1 MKKTLLLLALCT
13 GPLVFS
19 QYWQQSV
26 SYSMDIDLDVE
37 AHQYDGTSVVVYT
50 NNSPDTLLKV
60 YFHLYFNAFQPGSMM
75 DVRSLNIK
83 DPDRRVADRISK
95 LTKDE
100 IGYQNITS
108 LSQDNMGLNWSIS
121 GTVLKAELSVP
132 LLPGEQTTFNMTW
145 NAQVPKQIR
154 RSGYGNKEGVE
165 FTMAQWYP
173 KLAEYDKNGWHP
185 DQYVGRE
192 FYGIWG
198 DFDVTI
204 HAHRDYVLGGTGYL
218 QNADAVGFGYGN
230 FEKVRVRK
238 NKKRVWRFKADRV
251 HDFAF
256 AADPDFVHD
265 QLQIKNGP
273 LVHLFYDPATA
284 NVKNWKKLQEGYLQ
298 GYFDFMA
305 SNFGKYPYRQFSII
319 QGGDGGMEYPM
330 CTMILGG
337 GADFESF
344 TGLFV
349 HEATHNWYYGVIG
362 TNEALYPWMD
372 EGFTT
377 YAEEECMN
385 ILFDRETENPH
396 VGAYRNYVYIDTA
409 GLREP
414 LSTPADHFDFNMVY
428 SINSYSAGS
437 LFLNQLE
444 YIVGAFA
451 FDAGMKRYWSAW
463 QFKHPTPEDFIRIM
477 ERVSGLELDWYL
489 SYYVDQVKSVD
500 YAITSVSPVMNGVVI
515 SLARLGKFPMPIDLE
530 VEYAG
535 GRIERMTIPLIS
547 MYGSKKGTD
556 HVVQAPWAW
565 THPVYELKLN
575 TGGQE
580 INNVKIDPTG
590 RLLDISPG
598 NNVWNK

>member
-1 MKKTLLLLALCT
+1 MKKVLLLLALCAS
-13 GPLVFS
+13 PLVFG

-26 SYSMDIDLDVE
+26 NYSMDIDLDVE
-37 AHQYDGTSVVVYT
+37 AHQYDGTSSVVYT
-50 NNSPDTLLKV
+50 NNSPDTLHKV

-75 DVRSLNIK
+75 DVRSLNIT
-83 DPDRRVADRISK
+83 DPDRRVKDRISK
-95 LTKDE
+95 LEKDE
-100 IGYQNITS
+100 IGYHNIIS
-108 LSQDNMGLNWSIS
+108 LSQNNMGLNWSVS
-121 GTVLKAELSVP
+121 GTVLKAELAFP
-132 LLPGEQTTFNMTW
+132 LLPGEQTTFNMAW
-145 NAQVPKQIR
+145 NSQVPKQIR

-165 FTMAQWYP
+165 FTMTQWYP

-192 FYGIWG
+192 FYGVWG

-204 HAHRDYVLGGTGYL
+204 HVHRDYVLGGTGYL
-218 QNADAVGFGYGN
+218 QNADAIGFGYGG
-230 FEKVRVRK
+230 FERVRVKK

-265 QLQIKNGP
+265 QLQIENGP

-298 GYFDFMA
+298 GYFDFM
-305 SNFGKYPYRQFSII
+305 STNFGKYPYRQFSII

-337 GADFESF
+337 GADFEGF

-372 EGFTT
+372 EGFTS

-385 ILFDRETENPH
+385 VLFDRKLDNPH
-396 VGAYRNYVYIDTA
+396 LGAYRSYLYIDTA

-414 LSTPADHFDFNMVY
+414 LSTPADHFDYNMVY

-444 YIVGAFA
+444 YIVGPFA
-451 FDAGMKRYWSAW
+451 FDMGMKRYWSAW

-477 ERVSGLELDWYL
+477 ERVSDLELDWYL

-535 GRIERMTIPLIS
+535 GRIEHMTIPLVS
-547 MYGSKKGTD
+547 MYGTKKGTG
-556 HVVQAPWAW
+556 HVVQSPWAW
-565 THPVYELKLN
+565 THPTYELKLN

-580 INNVKIDPTG
+580 INAVKIDPTG
-590 RLLDISPG
+590 RLLDVSPG
-598 NNVWNK
+598 NNVWRK

>member
-1 MKKTLLLLALCT
+1 MKKILLLLALCAS
-13 GPLVFS
+13 PLVFG

-37 AHQYDGTSVVVYT
+37 AHQYDGTSSVVYT
-50 NNSPDTLLKV
+50 NNSPDTLHKV

-75 DVRSLNIK
+75 DVRSLNIT
-83 DPDRRVADRISK
+83 DPDRRVKDRISK
-95 LTKDE
+95 LEKDE
-100 IGYQNITS
+100 IGYHNIIS
-108 LSQDNMGLNWSIS
+108 LSQNNMGLNWSVS
-121 GTVLKAELSVP
+121 GTVLKAELAVP
-132 LLPGEQTTFNMTW
+132 LLPGEQTTFNMAW
-145 NAQVPKQIR
+145 NSQVPKQIR

-165 FTMAQWYP
+165 FTMTQWYP

-218 QNADAVGFGYGN
+218 QNADATGFGYEG
-230 FEKVRVRK
+230 FERVRVKK

-265 QLQIKNGP
+265 QLQIENGP

-284 NVKNWKKLQEGYLQ
+284 NVKNWKRLQEGYLQ
-298 GYFDFMA
+298 GYFDFM
-305 SNFGKYPYRQFSII
+305 STNFGKYPYRQFSII

-337 GADFESF
+337 GDDFEGF

-385 ILFDRETENPH
+385 VLFDRKLDNPH
-396 VGAYRNYVYIDTA
+396 LGAYRSYLYIDTA

-414 LSTPADHFDFNMVY
+414 LSTPADHFDYNMVY
-428 SINSYSAGS
+428 SVNSYSAGS

-444 YIVGAFA
+444 YIVGPFA
-451 FDAGMKRYWSAW
+451 FDTGMKRYWSAW
-463 QFKHPTPEDFIRIM
+463 QF
-477 ERVSGLELDWYL
+477 S
-489 SYYVDQVKSVD
+489 
-500 YAITSVSPVMNGVVI
+500 
-515 SLARLGKFPMPIDLE
+515 
-530 VEYAG
+530 
-535 GRIERMTIPLIS
+535 IPLRRILLES
-547 MYGSKKGTD
+547 WSACPT
-556 HVVQAPWAW
+556 
-565 THPVYELKLN
+565 LN
-575 TGGQE
+575 
-580 INNVKIDPTG
+580 
-590 RLLDISPG
+590 
-598 NNVWNK
+598 

>member
-1 MKKTLLLLALCT
+1 MKKTFLLLALCAS
-13 GPLVFS
+13 PLVFG

-37 AHQYDGTSVVVYT
+37 AHQYDGTSSVVYT

-75 DVRSLNIK
+75 DVRSLNIT
-83 DPDRRVADRISK
+83 DPDRRVTDRISK
-95 LTKDE
+95 LEKDE
-100 IGYQNITS
+100 IGYHNIIS
-108 LSQDNMGLNWSIS
+108 LSQNNMGLNWSVS
-121 GTVLKAELSVP
+121 GTVLKAELAVP
-132 LLPGEQTTFNMTW
+132 ILPGEQTTFNMAW
-145 NAQVPKQIR
+145 NTQVPKQIR

-165 FTMAQWYP
+165 FTMTQWYP

-204 HAHRDYVLGGTGYL
+204 RVHRDYVLGGTGYL
-218 QNADAVGFGYGN
+218 QNTDAIGFGYGG
-230 FEKVRVRK
+230 FEKVRVK
-238 NKKRVWRFKADRV
+238 NNQKRVWRFKADRV

-265 QLQIKNGP
+265 QLQIENGP

-298 GYFDFMA
+298 DYFDFMR

-337 GADFESF
+337 GADFEGF

-385 ILFDRETENPH
+385 VLFDRKLDNPH
-396 VGAYRNYVYIDTA
+396 LGAYRSYMYIDTA

-414 LSTPADHFDFNMVY
+414 LSTPADHFDYNMVY
-428 SINSYSAGS
+428 GVNSYSAGS

-444 YIVGAFA
+444 YIVGPFA
-451 FDAGMKRYWSAW
+451 FDTGMKRYWSAW

-477 ERVSGLELDWYL
+477 ERVSDLELDWYL

-515 SLARLGKFPMPIDLE
+515 SLARLGKFPMPIDIE

-535 GRIERMTIPLIS
+535 GRIEHMTIPLVS
-547 MYGSKKGTD
+547 MYGAKNGTG
-556 HVVQAPWAW
+556 HVVQSPWAW
-565 THPVYELKLN
+565 THPTYELKLN

-580 INNVKIDPTG
+580 ITAVKIDPTG
-590 RLLDISPG
+590 RLLDVSPG
-598 NNVWNK
+598 NNVWMK

>member
-1 MKKTLLLLALCT
+1 MKKTFLLLALCAS
-13 GPLVFS
+13 PLVFG

-37 AHQYDGTSVVVYT
+37 AHQYDGTSSVVYT

-75 DVRSLNIK
+75 DVRSLNIT
-83 DPDRRVADRISK
+83 DPDRRVTDRISK
-95 LTKDE
+95 LEKDE
-100 IGYQNITS
+100 IGYHNIIS
-108 LSQDNMGLNWSIS
+108 LSQNNMGLNWSVS
-121 GTVLKAELSVP
+121 GTVLKAELAVP
-132 LLPGEQTTFNMTW
+132 ILPGEQTTFNMAW
-145 NAQVPKQIR
+145 NTQVPKQIR

-165 FTMAQWYP
+165 FTMTQWYP

-204 HAHRDYVLGGTGYL
+204 RVHRDYVLGGTGYL
-218 QNADAVGFGYGN
+218 QNTDAIGFGYGG
-230 FEKVRVRK
+230 FEKVRVK
-238 NKKRVWRFKADRV
+238 NNQKRVWRFKADRV

-265 QLQIKNGP
+265 QLQIENGP

-298 GYFDFMA
+298 DYFDFMR

-337 GADFESF
+337 GADFEGF

-385 ILFDRETENPH
+385 VLFDRKLDNPH
-396 VGAYRNYVYIDTA
+396 LGAYRSYMYIDTA

-414 LSTPADHFDFNMVY
+414 LSTPADHFDYNMVY
-428 SINSYSAGS
+428 GVNSYSAGS

-444 YIVGAFA
+444 YIVGPFA
-451 FDAGMKRYWSAW
+451 FDTGMKRYWSAW

-477 ERVSGLELDWYL
+477 ERVSDLELDWYL

-515 SLARLGKFPMPIDLE
+515 SLARLGKFPMPIDIE

-535 GRIERMTIPLIS
+535 GRIEHMTIPLVS
-547 MYGSKKGTD
+547 MYGAKKRNGSCCSI
-556 HVVQAPWAW
+556 
-565 THPVYELKLN
+565 PV
-575 TGGQE
+575 G
-580 INNVKIDPTG
+580 
-590 RLLDISPG
+590 LDTP
-598 NNVWNK
+598 NL

>member
-13 GPLVFS
+13 GPLAFS

-37 AHQYDGTSVVVYT
+37 AHQYDGTSTVLYT
-50 NNSPDTLLKV
+50 NNSPDTLRKV

-83 DPDRRVADRISK
+83 DPDRRVKDRISK

-108 LSQDNMGLNWSIS
+108 LSQDNMGLAWSVS
-121 GTVLKAELSVP
+121 GTVLKAELSIP
-132 LLPGEQTTFNMTW
+132 LLPGEQTTFNMIW

-204 HAHRDYVLGGTGYL
+204 HVHRDYVLGGTGYL
-218 QNADAVGFGYGN
+218 QNVDAVGFGYGN
-230 FEKVRVRK
+230 FEKARVRK
-238 NKKRVWRFKADRV
+238 NKKRVWHFKADRV

-284 NVKNWKKLQEGYLQ
+284 NVENWKKLQEGYLQ

-337 GADFESF
+337 GADFEGF

-349 HEATHNWYYGVIG
+349 HEATHNWYYGVLG

-385 ILFDRETENPH
+385 ILFDRKLDNPH
-396 VGAYRNYVYIDTA
+396 MGAYRNYMYIDTA

-428 SINSYSAGS
+428 SINSYSTGS

-444 YIVGAFA
+444 YIVGPFA
-451 FDAGMKRYWSAW
+451 FDTGMKRYWNAW

-535 GRIERMTIPLIS
+535 GRIEHMTIPLVS
-547 MYGSKKGTD
+547 MYGAKRGTG

-580 INNVKIDPTG
+580 INTVKIDPTG
-590 RLLDISPG
+590 RLLDVSPS
-598 NNVWNK
+598 NNVWIK